1 MSERQTDY
9 RGSAELNLDMVH
21 NGTVR
26 GTAGA
31 QVVATTAQ
39 AYATLAL
46 VEAQQKANEIAERAV
61 EQQRIA
67 SLITLAG
74 WVVDAGKDDVR
85 HDLNLLAV
93 GQADA
98 VWEALGLS

>member
-26 GTAGA
+26 GAAGA

-67 SLITLAG
+67 NVIALSAPQKLIGGGEAAVPS
-74 WVVDAGKDDVR
+74 WDAQYQLR
-85 HDLNLLAV
+85 PEIA
-93 GQADA
+93 
-98 VWEALGLS
+98 EALGLS